1 MHETV
6 TAGRKPRHLR
16 AKLEA
21 YKHTFYSTSKQRPNA
36 CFPNGFFMAPRW
48 TYILLVSLLA
58 VHIYFILHS
67 LTLFLAPLWLFTR
80 TSTKLERLRRQLLE
94 L

>member
-21 YKHTFYSTSKQRPNA
+21 NKHTFCSAKRQSPNA
-36 CFPNGFFMAPRW
+36 CFSNGFFMAPRW

-58 VHIYFILHS
+58 VHIFFILQS
-67 LTLFLAPLWLFTR
+67 LALLLAPLWLSTR

>member
-21 YKHTFYSTSKQRPNA
+21 NKHTFYSASKQRLYA
-36 CFPNGFFMAPRW
+36 YFPNGSFMAPRW

-58 VHIYFILHS
+58 VHIFFILQS
-67 LTLFLAPLWLFTR
+67 LALLLAPLWLSTR